1 MPDSPTPPRRTPGS
15 GGARRAT
22 PPKRAGRP
30 PRAAAERPQGEPAS
44 GEQTHEIGN
53 RTIVVAD
60 VEPLDV
66 DGVRTLTI
74 GCILWALATI
84 ALLPFYGRLEE
95 DGNLWW
101 LWTCVA
107 GLGLG
112 LYGLEY
118 CRRRR
123 KSRLQDAD
131 EE

>member
-22 PPKRAGRP
+22 PPKRGQEPPTAPVPQRP
-30 PRAAAERPQGEPAS
+30 T

-107 GLGLG
+107 GFGLG

-123 KSRLQDAD
+123 KSRLRD
-131 EE
+131 EDSA